1 MKIVVIGIGNEIQGD
16 DGLGVHAIKE
26 LEKISFPK
34 EVELL
39 AGGTSG
45 PDLIVYFEGVD
56 LLIFVDAIRGGN
68 EPGTMY
74 KYNPEEM
81 KYQRSV
87 ALSPHQLGIPETLRL
102 AEFAGKKPKKSVFFG
117 IEPMN
122 LDFSMELS
130 QPLKEKLPR
139 LVELIVEE
147 INSFLASNKDK
158 NIL

>member
-16 DGLGVHAIKE
+16 DGLGVHVIKE
-26 LEKISFPK
+26 LEKISLPK

-87 ALSPHQLGIPETLRL
+87 ALSPHQIGIPETLRL
-102 AEFAGKKPKKSVFFG
+102 AEFADKKPKKSVFFG
-117 IEPMN
+117 MEPMN

-147 INSFLASNKDK
+147 INSFLASNKDQ

>member
-68 EPGTMY
+68 EPGTIY

-81 KYQRSV
+81 KYQRSI

-102 AEFAGKKPKKSVFFG
+102 AEFAGKKPKKSIFFG
-117 IEPMN
+117 MEPMN

-147 INSFLASNKDK
+147 INSFLASNKDQ